1 TARKNGGKLH
11 GGCTFYNAEWQ
22 RVQLEEKEL
31 VDRLELSLRAGD
43 FKVYYQP
50 KVRLEDRLVCGAEA
64 LIRWQHPSRGLL
76 SPAVFV
82 PVFEK
87 YRLIPRIDQFIF
99 EQVCKDLAR
108 WREEG
113 REL

>member
-1 TARKNGGKLH
+1 
-11 GGCTFYNAEWQ
+11 
-22 RVQLEEKEL
+22 
-31 VDRLELSLRAGD
+31 
-43 FKVYYQP
+43 VYYQP

-113 REL
+113 QELCPISVNLSRQNLDIPDFLERCQRVRDKYGV